1 MEPTA
6 SHPVQLPQSTAQEVS
21 LLLIQADEQR
31 AQLEQELA
39 ELERQNHALFE
50 QKAQLNSWDPPELKA
65 RLWELEEQIPSAQEA
80 LDRRVESIV
89 SLCGRALELELD
101 PDQGAEAHAKLSN
114 LYWRLLCRAEEQ
126 GDAEAAQQ
134 LLALLTLHDDGRY
147 ADLIEGTATL
157 QVATDPDGA
166 RVILR
171 RLEVRGRRLVPGE
184 AADLG
189 PSPVEPMDLAPGRYL
204 LEVQLEGYAPIR
216 RPLCV
221 GRGEDHEVQLRFC
234 ASRVVGPDFVVI
246 PASRFGMGGDLEAP
260 GALPPRSPFQDNFAI
275 GRFPV
280 TVGEYLLFLDDLANT
295 DPGQALR
302 YSPGPAEG
310 RRDPR
315 QPVVGVS
322 YEAAEAYCVWISA
335 RTGIEHRLPSEE
347 EWEKAARGVDGRCFP
362 WGDAFDPSFCHM
374 RASRPGQ
381 PDRLPVGSFAADV
394 SVYGVRDLAGGVS
407 EWTSSSYGDR
417 PDEPL
422 QVARGGSYDAGAESC
437 RAAQRCGVPREAQR
451 SVGVRL
457 VRPLAPGG
465 GERVTPAI
473 VPQLMNDELVSAR
486 LPQPMQ
492 QERLSISA
500 ALERV
505 RAMSGQ
511 LAASDAPQELLPL
524 LLGETVQLVGAE
536 RALLLRRRDDDEAQL
551 QILEAR
557 TAAAEP
563 LPTSDQGYDAQVA
576 LAALKQNRVIALDF
590 DEMPVLA
597 VPLPDAKTCLLLE
610 RRFQHGRLGDD
621 AELIARAAADS
632 LALAL
637 RLAGS
642 D

>member
-6 SHPVQLPQSTAQEVS
+6 PHPVQLPQSTSQEVS

-39 ELERQNHALFE
+39 ELERLNQDLFE
-50 QKAQLNSWDPPELKA
+50 QKAQLNSWDPPESKS
-65 RLWELEEQIPSAQEA
+65 RLWELEEQILPAQEA
-80 LDRRVESIV
+80 LERRAEMIV
-89 SLCGRALELELD
+89 SLCRRALELE
-101 PDQGAEAHAKLSN
+101 PNEGFEAQAKLSD
-114 LYWRLLCRAEEQ
+114 LCWRMLSRAEEQ
-126 GDAEAAQQ
+126 GDASSAQQ
-134 LLALLTLHDDGRY
+134 YLALLTLHDDGRY
-147 ADLIEGTATL
+147 TDLIEGTATL

-166 RVILR
+166 RVALR

-184 AADLG
+184 ATDLG

-216 RPLCV
+216 RPLLV
-221 GRGEDHEVQLRFC
+221 GRGEDLEVQLRC
-234 ASRVVGPDFVVI
+234 SASRVVGPDFVVI
-246 PASRFGMGGDLEAP
+246 PASRFSLGGDLEAS
-260 GALPPRSPFQDNFAI
+260 GALPPRSPFRDNFAM

-280 TVGEYLLFLDDLANT
+280 TVGEYLLFIDDLAST

-322 YEAAEAYCVWISA
+322 YDAAEAYCTWISA

-347 EWEKAARGVDGRCFP
+347 EWEKAARGVDGRSFP

-374 RASRPGQ
+374 RASQPGQ

-394 SVYGVRDLAGGVS
+394 SIYGVRDLAGGVS
-407 EWTSSSYGDR
+407 EWTTSSYADVAVA
-417 PDEPL
+417 PL
-422 QVARGGSYDAGAESC
+422 QVVRGGSFDAGAESC
-437 RAAQRCGVPREAQR
+437 RSAQR
-451 SVGVRL
+451 SGIPRNAHSSVGIRL
-457 VRPLAPGG
+457 VRPLPPGG

-486 LPQPMQ
+486 LPRPMQ
-492 QERLSISA
+492 QERLTISA

-505 RAMSGQ
+505 RSMSSQ
-511 LAASDAPQELLPL
+511 LAASDTPRQLLPL

-536 RALLLRRRDDDEAQL
+536 RALLLRRHNDAEEL

-597 VPLPDAKTCLLLE
+597 VPLPDGQTCLLLE

-621 AELIARAAADS
+621 AELIAQAAADS

-637 RLAGS
+637 RLAES
-642 D
+642 S